1 MLIDNKRVALSERPF
16 CRYTAAVRRSTMY
29 SAIYDEPMP
38 AEGALPFELPEW
50 IACAPF
56 EHYLGMCIEEASAG
70 RAVLSMPFLVKLAQG
85 KGLMHGGAVTSLADT
100 AVAMAIKTI
109 LPQGSHFATT
119 ELSLSFHAPVRS
131 GTVRAVATIVER
143 DERTIKGKAEVFDDN
158 GVKTATFHS
167 TFRVKRPK

>member
-1 MLIDNKRVALSERPF
+1 
-16 CRYTAAVRRSTMY
+16 MY
-29 SAIYDEPMP
+29 SDVFDKPMP
-38 AEGALPFELPEW
+38 ADGTVPFTLPDW
-50 IACAPF
+50 IACAQF
-56 EHYLGMCIEEASAG
+56 EQYLGMRIEEAAEG

-85 KGLMHGGAVTSLADT
+85 KGLLHGGAVTSLADT
-100 AVAMAIKTI
+100 AVAMAIKTV
-109 LPQGSHFATT
+109 LPEGSHFATV

-143 DERTIKGKAEVFDDN
+143 DERTIKGMAEVFDDT